1 MLAAGKSSSTV
12 IAEEAS
18 AASELARCDAARGDE
33 QWGPG
38 PASEERAHVLLV
50 AHNTTER
57 LLLKHMCQ
65 AGIRTLN
72 PKP

>member
-1 MLAAGKSSSTV
+1 
-12 IAEEAS
+12 
-18 AASELARCDAARGDE
+18 
-33 QWGPG
+33 
-38 PASEERAHVLLV
+38 VLLV
-50 AHNTTER
+50 APNTTER